1 MLGTSDKIR
10 ARDFRFN
17 RGRETVRVPCRHR
30 RMSGGKQMAE
40 RISSLVLI
48 VVSVYVFRGS
58 LKYGVGTPVNP
69 GSGLMPML
77 ASLLVFGL
85 SSLLLFK
92 EVIGANKKSGR
103 GESAGL
109 GRYAKP
115 ASLVAGIVAYSWL
128 LELLGF
134 ITVTLPL
141 MFLMFSITEP
151 PKWRGNLLISVV
163 TTLVSFAFFRF
174 LQVDLPVGIFHIGW

>member
-1 MLGTSDKIR
+1 
-10 ARDFRFN
+10 
-17 RGRETVRVPCRHR
+17 
-30 RMSGGKQMAE
+30 MAE

-48 VVSVYVFRGS
+48 VVSVFVFRGS
-58 LKYGVGTPVNP
+58 LKYGIGTPVNP

-85 SSLLLFK
+85 SSGLLLK
-92 EVIGANKKSGR
+92 ETIRAGKHGGKGD
-103 GESAGL
+103 SAGL

-134 ITVTLPL
+134 IAVTFPL
-141 MFLMFSITEP
+141 LFLMFSITEP
-151 PKWRGNLLISVV
+151 RKWRRNLLVSAVI
-163 TTLVSFAFFRF
+163 TLATFAFFRF
-174 LQVDLPVGIFHIGW
+174 LQVDLPIGIFYIGW

>member
-1 MLGTSDKIR
+1 
-10 ARDFRFN
+10 
-17 RGRETVRVPCRHR
+17 
-30 RMSGGKQMAE
+30 MAE

-48 VVSVYVFRGS
+48 IVSVYVFWGS
-58 LKYGVGTPVNP
+58 LKYGIGTPVDP

-85 SSLLLFK
+85 SSGFFVK
-92 EVIGANKKSGR
+92 DIVRAGKHRGR
-103 GESAGL
+103 GDAEGL

-134 ITVTLPL
+134 ITATIPL
-141 MFLMFSITEP
+141 LFLMLSITERH
-151 PKWRGNLLISVV
+151 KWLRNLLISAVI
-163 TTLVSFAFFRF
+163 TLVTFAFFRF
-174 LQVDLPVGIFHIGW
+174 LKVDLPIGIFHIGW

>member
-1 MLGTSDKIR
+1 
-10 ARDFRFN
+10 
-17 RGRETVRVPCRHR
+17 
-30 RMSGGKQMAE
+30 MAE

-48 VVSVYVFRGS
+48 VVSVYVFWGS

-92 EVIGANKKSGR
+92 EVIGAKKKSGQ
-103 GESAGL
+103 GDTAGL
-109 GRYAKP
+109 GRYTKP
-115 ASLVAGIVAYSWL
+115 ASLVAGIVAYSL
-128 LELLGF
+128 LIELLGF
-134 ITVTLPL
+134 ITVTFPL

-151 PKWRGNLLISVV
+151 RKWRRNLLVSAVV
-163 TTLVSFAFFRF
+163 TLASFAIFRF
-174 LQVDLPVGIFHIGW
+174 LRVDLPSGIFHIGW